1 MRLIPTALGLNKL
14 RFAVYEGLALEM
26 ETAMLRIVS
35 TLLLSGGIAFGGMSA
50 ASAQPERAKS
60 NPTVPARVAATP
72 LAAGPAAGIRQA
84 QGSQRDR
91 VWRYVPF
98 AVVGGLALLVV
109 LATGNDDNDS
119 TSTTTGTN

>member
-1 MRLIPTALGLNKL
+1 
-14 RFAVYEGLALEM
+14 M

-35 TLLLSGGIAFGGMSA
+35 TLLLSGAIVFGGMTA
-50 ASAQPERAKS
+50 ASSQPDRAKS
-60 NPTVPARVAATP
+60 NPPAPAPVAAKP

-84 QGSQRDR
+84 QGAQRDR
-91 VWRYVPF
+91 VWNYVPF

-109 LATGNDDNDS
+109 LATGDDDNDS